1 MNWLL
6 PENASTYAG
15 QIDSLF
21 MLILVITGI
30 VFVLVEI
37 ALIVFAIRFRR
48 RDGATAEY
56 SHGNRNLEIIWT
68 SATAVIVLAL
78 AFLSRGLW
86 LDLKDPDRFP
96 APGLEV
102 VVQAKQFEW
111 NATYAGADGVFGT
124 DDDFVS
130 RNRMH
135 VPVGVPI
142 LVLLESED
150 VIHSFFVP
158 EFRFKQ
164 DAVPGMRIPAWFE
177 ATRTGEFAIG
187 CAELCGLGHY
197 RMRGTV
203 IVQTAEDFADWQ
215 QEQVLARAQSDQAA
229 VRTVL
234 APEPR

>member
-1 MNWLL
+1 MNRLL
-6 PENASTYAG
+6 PDNASTYAG

-21 MLILVITGI
+21 TLILVITAI

-37 ALIVFAIRFRR
+37 TLIAFAIRYRR
-48 RDGATAEY
+48 RTGGRAEY
-56 SHGNRNLEIIWT
+56 SHGNRNLEIVWT
-68 SATAVIVLAL
+68 GATAVIVLLL

-86 LDLKDPDRFP
+86 LDIKDPQRFP
-96 APGLEV
+96 PPGLEV

-111 NATYAGADGVFGT
+111 NVTYPGADGVPGT
-124 DDDFVS
+124 ADDIVS

-142 LVLLESED
+142 LVILESED

-203 IVQTAEDFADWQ
+203 IVQSAEDFSDWQ
-215 QEQVLARAQSDQAA
+215 QEQALARAQSDAPA

-234 APEPR
+234 VPDSR